1 VSVERFLI
9 RLWLLAHIAAIAP
22 VAAVEIRAKFEE
34 RLHPIDGPAHVE
46 YVRHDVTHA

>member
-9 RLWLLAHIAAIAP
+9 RLWLVAHIAAIAP

-46 YVRHDVTHA
+46 YVGHAFSRA

>member
-9 RLWLLAHIAAIAP
+9 RVWLLAHIAAIGP
-22 VAAVEIRAKFEE
+22 VAAVEIRARFEE

-46 YVRHDVTHA
+46 YVHDLRSA